1 MSALRLSGGPCLV
14 EIDIAGERL
23 VLLPEKALFWPARGW
38 LLVADVHLGKAA
50 SFRAMGVPVP
60 GGTTRETLDRL
71 DAAIRR
77 VEPAR
82 IVFLGDFL
90 HSRAGRA
97 PATLELAAQWRAGHG
112 AIEMVLVRGNH
123 DRHAG
128 DPPASLAIDTVAE
141 PFQAAP
147 FLLCHHPEPREEG
160 YVLAGHLHP
169 AVRLFGRGRD
179 SVRLPCFHF
188 GERVGCLPAFGAFT
202 GSALIT
208 PVRGER
214 CFVVADDCVVE
225 TPVR

>member
-1 MSALRLSGGPCLV
+1 MI

-23 VLLPEKALFWPARGW
+23 VLLPEKAVFWPARRW

-77 VEPAR
+77 VAPAR
-82 IVFLGDFL
+82 VVFLGDLL
-90 HSRAGRA
+90 HSRAART
-97 PATLELAAQWRAGHG
+97 ATTLDLVVPWRAGHA

-123 DRHAG
+123 DQHAG
-128 DPPASLAIDTVAE
+128 DPPDSLAIDTVPE
-141 PFQAAP
+141 PCHAGP
-147 FLLCHHPEPREEG
+147 FLLCHHPDPREEG
-160 YVLAGHLHP
+160 YVIAGHVHP

-208 PVRGER
+208 PARGER
-214 CFVVADDCVVE
+214 CFVVADDRVVE
-225 TPVR
+225 APAR